1 MMSIIVSKLGSAARN
16 LCADLSSG
24 GDCPLSPQDEG
35 NDKVG
40 ALLDEYE
47 QSLAGK
53 AQGTK
58 QAYLRT
64 VHHLMGWV
72 AQLHGNAGQ
81 FQPSQLTKSVV
92 EWYLTHLEHEGFSL
106 PHCMRVKAIIRHFVR
121 FLIDK
126 KGLRWSAPW
135 DGA

>member
-1 MMSIIVSKLGSAARN
+1 VAGN
-16 LCADLSSG
+16 
-24 GDCPLSPQDEG
+24 CPLSPQDEG

-64 VHHLMGWV
+64 VHHLMGWI
-72 AQLHGNAGQ
+72 AQLPSNAGQ

-106 PHCMRVKAIIRHFVR
+106 SHRTRVKAIIRHFVR

-135 DGA
+135 DGAWP

>member
-1 MMSIIVSKLGSAARN
+1 M
-16 LCADLSSG
+16 
-24 GDCPLSPQDEG
+24 DEG

-47 QSLAGK
+47 QFLAGK

-58 QAYLRT
+58 EAYLRT
-64 VHHLMGWV
+64 VRHLMGWV
-72 AQLHGNAGQ
+72 AQLPGNAGE

-92 EWYLTHLEHEGFSL
+92 EWYLTHLEQEEFSL
-106 PHCMRVKAIIRHFVR
+106 PHRARVKAIISHFVR
-121 FLIDK
+121 FLIEE